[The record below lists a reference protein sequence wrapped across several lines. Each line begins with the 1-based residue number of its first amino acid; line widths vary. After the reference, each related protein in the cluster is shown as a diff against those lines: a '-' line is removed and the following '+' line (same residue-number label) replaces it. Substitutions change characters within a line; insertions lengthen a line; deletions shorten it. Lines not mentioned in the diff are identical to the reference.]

1 MQAPQ
6 QCFRHAIAAKPEV
19 QSRLCLLGLGF
30 IPFRNAFEGAIH
42 AEETYR

>member
-6 QCFRHAIAAKPEV
+6 RGFRHAIAAKPQV
-19 QSRLCLLGLGF
+19 QSRLCLWGLGF
-30 IPFRNAFEGAIH
+30 IPFCNAFEGATH